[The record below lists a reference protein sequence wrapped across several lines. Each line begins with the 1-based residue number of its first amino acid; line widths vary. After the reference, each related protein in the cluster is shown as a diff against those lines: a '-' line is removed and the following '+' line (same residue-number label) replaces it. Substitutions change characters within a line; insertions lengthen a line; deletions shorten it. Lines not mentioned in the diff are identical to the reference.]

1 MDNFFSQ
8 KNSGAPGTEKVAGL
22 ISFHYYLYMER
33 NYYIMEVEGEGC
45 YCLCYD
51 DVDGNRVVVDWDL
64 EIRED

>member
-1 MDNFFSQ
+1 M
-8 KNSGAPGTEKVAGL
+8 
-22 ISFHYYLYMER
+22 IS
-33 NYYIMEVEGEGC
+33 YYIVEVKGEGC

>member
-1 MDNFFSQ
+1 MRL
-8 KNSGAPGTEKVAGL
+8 GREKVAGL
-22 ISFHYYLYMER
+22 SRFRYYVNMIS
-33 NYYIMEVEGEGC
+33 YYIMEVEGEGC